1 MLILGIETS
10 CDETAAAI
18 IEGKNAGTQNFVS
31 VRSNIVS
38 SQINIHKKYN
48 GVVPEV
54 AAREHVLNILPVINE
69 ALEKAKIKRQDAAKK
84 INAIAVSV
92 GPGLITSLIVGIE
105 TAKVLSCAWD
115 IPIVPINHVEGHIY
129 ANFIGANSKSE
140 ILNSKHLP
148 ADMSADKAGKA
159 GIPNPKSQIQNIE
172 FPAIVL
178 TVSGGHTMLILME
191 GHGKYKTIGETRD
204 DAAGEAFDKAAKL
217 MGIGYPGGP
226 IAADYAEK
234 FIEPSSRNSKF
245 QITNNKQISK
255 DKSKI
260 ILPRPMIHSN
270 NYDFSFSGLKTALLY
285 ELKKDKNW
293 KKKIPEYCHEFQ
305 QSVIDVLIY
314 KTIEAAKKYNIKTIM
329 LTGGVAAN
337 KELRKQMKKAV
348 KIIIPNSLFLIPKL
362 TYTTDNAVMIAAA
375 GYFNALDD
383 KFINWQKLKVD
394 PNLRLK

>member
-1 MLILGIETS
+1 MGWIFFLNYVNTKDSINNLLDLVKMLILGIETS

-18 IEGKNAGTQNFVS
+18 VEGKNAGTQNLAF

-38 SQINIHKKYN
+38 SQINIHKKYG

-69 ALEKAKIKRQDAAKK
+69 ALEKAKIKRQDAAKR
-84 INAIAVSV
+84 IRAIAVST

-105 TAKVLSCAWD
+105 TAKALSCAWG
-115 IPIVPINHVEGHIY
+115 IPVVGINHIEGHIY
-129 ANFIGANSKSE
+129 ANFITDQHK
-140 ILNSKHLP
+140 
-148 ADMSADKAGKA
+148 
-159 GIPNPKSQIQNIE
+159 
-172 FPAIVL
+172 FPISNFKFPSLVL
-178 TVSGGHTMLILME
+178 TVSGGHTMLILMKK
-191 GHGKYKTIGETRD
+191 HGKYKIIGETRD

-217 MGIGYPGGP
+217 LGLGYPGGP
-226 IAADYAEK
+226 AVAAEAEK
-234 FIEPSSRNSKF
+234 FEIGNWKF
-245 QITNNKQISK
+245 GVK
-255 DKSKI
+255 
-260 ILPRPMIHSN
+260 LPRPMIHSN

-337 KELRKQMKKAV
+337 KELRRQMKEAV
-348 KIIIPNSLFLIPKL
+348 KTIIPNSLFLIPKL
-362 TYTTDNAVMIAAA
+362 KYTTDNAVMIAAA
-375 GYFNALDD
+375 GYFNALEN

-394 PNLRLK
+394 PNLQLK